1 MASRLF
7 NTTLKTLPRVA
18 ATRLA
23 TKWIRPSIVP
33 QMRLY
38 SDSTASQLKQV
49 LSSELKISKSL
60 PLEFDATYQE
70 YLDKQGFSLIETDG
84 TSAVELVKTASDG
97 NIIHVYFD
105 VDEITDIP
113 VEENFEE
120 EAEVGEDSLEE
131 EYGAMDSMLSN
142 VKILIENKGRNDGLF
157 MNLYLQN
164 TDLSFLVD
172 FVNYQKD
179 ATKFVTE
186 NVAKGEFIDKFQYQ
200 GPRFSDLD
208 ESLQVAFE
216 EYLEE
221 RGINEELAEF
231 VISYS
236 EVKEEKEY
244 RNWLGEVNNF
254 L

>member
-1 MASRLF
+1 MASRFISTALR
-7 NTTLKTLPRVA
+7 TIPKVA
-18 ATRLA
+18 ATRMA
-23 TKWIRPSIVP
+23 TRWVRPAMIP
-33 QMRLY
+33 QMRFY

-49 LSSELKISKSL
+49 LNSELKISKSL
-60 PLEFDATYQE
+60 PLEFDATYQD
-70 YLDKQGFSLIETDG
+70 YLDKQGFSLIETEG
-84 TSAVELVKTASDG
+84 TSAVELVKTAADG
-97 NIIHVYFD
+97 NVIHVYFD

-120 EAEVGEDSLEE
+120 EAEIGEEALEE

-142 VKILIENKGRNDGLF
+142 VKILIENQGRNDGLF

-179 ATKFVTE
+179 STKFITQ

-216 EYLEE
+216 EYLDE

-231 VISYS
+231 IISYS